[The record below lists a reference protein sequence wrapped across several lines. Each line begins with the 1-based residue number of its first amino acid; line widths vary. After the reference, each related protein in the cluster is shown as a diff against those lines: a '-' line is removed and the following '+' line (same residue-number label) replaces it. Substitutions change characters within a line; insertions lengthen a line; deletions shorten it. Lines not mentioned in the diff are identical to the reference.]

1 MGTYWVSP
9 TGAATWANA
18 ESATPLSGTA
28 CASIATANTNAEAG
42 DTIYLREGTYNRY
55 IYPTNSGTSGAKITF
70 AAHTGETPTFT
81 VLEAGGRWAIKLHGA
96 SYIVVDGITSYG
108 CGAFFRIG
116 YGSCYNEIK
125 NCTFSEDLHTEYS
138 TALIT
143 WTSSAGVEGDGS
155 SHNWIHDNTF
165 TKYGAISSCNDLG
178 TIRIS
183 SNGDDPS
190 SNNTFENNVFSYG
203 GHDLIDVG
211 GWYNVVRNN
220 TFHNDEAWFEDT
232 AGTCTNTPASGFFGN
247 RCVLL
252 SNSGDDLGT
261 ANHTLVEGNRIGY
274 AGTPPDDDGAFGIE
288 NAGCHTLARYNDIY
302 GCYGAGFYSK
312 MQPGG
317 AYPSSLDSGSYARVY
332 NNTITQ
338 CGSAT
343 EGGAKYEA
351 DLSFTTAVTIW
362 SYVTYNDWPRDIAI
376 KNNIVYQNRAE
387 IEYGTS
393 NIIPQVTYENNWN
406 YADGDPLFT
415 DDDITDATSLVLPD
429 LTLSSGSPCI
439 DAGTYLTLANGSGA
453 ASTALIVDDALPF
466 QDGTWGSSLSDIQA
480 DWIAVGSVSNV
491 AQISSVDYNTNV
503 ITLASAISWADDAP
517 VYLYKK
523 SDGVRVFYGTAP
535 DIGAHEHEGAADTSA
550 EASVYA
556 VSVVT
561 GVANVTPPGNVGSIT
576 LTVVPLDQT
585 VRRPNPAYYLVTCH
599 EAGGFSG
606 DVWLSVTG
614 LPTGATASFSENPIA
629 SDGGMSTLTID
640 TTDVSGVG
648 PDGTDYPLVLKGIDN
663 AFL

>member
-1 MGTYWVSP
+1 MADHYVSP
-9 TGAATWANA
+9 TGSAAWAASTNIATPCSISTANA
-18 ESATPLSGTA
+18 G
-28 CASIATANTNAEAG
+28 ASAG
-42 DTIYLREGTYNRY
+42 DTCHLRAGTYTTY
-55 IYPTNSGTSGAKITF
+55 ICPVNSGTGDNKITF
-70 AAHTGETPTFT
+70 VAYTGETPTFT
-81 VLEAGGRWAIKLHGA
+81 VGEGGGRWAIKLQGVN
-96 SYIVVDGITSYG
+96 YIVVDGITSYN
-108 CGAFFRIG
+108 CGAFYRIG

-125 NCTFSEDLHTEYS
+125 NCTFSEDLATEYS

-143 WTSSAGVEGDGS
+143 WTSSAGAEGEGS

-406 YADGDPLFT
+406 YADGDPLFVST
-415 DDDITDATSLVLPD
+415 DMTDKTSLTEP
-429 LTLSSGSPCI
+429 TLALQEASPCL
-439 DAGTYLTLANGSGA
+439 GTASYLTLANGAGA
-453 ASTALIVDDALPF
+453 GSTTLVVDDALYF
-466 QDGTWGSSLSDIQA
+466 QDGTWGSSLSDIQP
-480 DWIAVGSVSNV
+480 DWIAIGTVNNV
-491 AQISSVDYNTNV
+491 VEISSVNYTTNT
-503 ITLASAISWADDAP
+503 ITLATAKSWADNAP
-517 VYLYKK
+517 IWLYKK
-523 SDGVRVFYGTAP
+523 SDGDIVLTWEAPNYG
-535 DIGAHEHEGAADTSA
+535 
-550 EASVYA
+550 
-556 VSVVT
+556 
-561 GVANVTPPGNVGSIT
+561 
-576 LTVVPLDQT
+576 
-585 VRRPNPAYYLVTCH
+585 AYYGGS
-599 EAGGFSG
+599 AGTYALSIDPETRTIPRGGTTTYTVSSVCDAGF
-606 DVWLSVTG
+606 VNLLQLSVTG
-614 LPTGATASFSENPIA
+614 LPANATYEFSENPIA
-629 SDGGMSTLTID
+629 GDGNCILTIE
-640 TTDVSGVG
+640 TLPSVAT
-648 PDGTDYPLVLKGIDN
+648 GTYPLYIEVTEILP
-663 AFL
+663 